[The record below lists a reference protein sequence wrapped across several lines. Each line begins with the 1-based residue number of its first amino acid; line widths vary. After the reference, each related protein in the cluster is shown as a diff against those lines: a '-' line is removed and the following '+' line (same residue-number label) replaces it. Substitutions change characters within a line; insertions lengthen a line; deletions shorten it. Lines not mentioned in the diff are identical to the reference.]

1 MYLIL
6 HHLIDFKL
14 AFKIYFDLL
23 SMMLLQSQININ
35 IWLVLNLQA
44 FFLSYHQVKINLK
57 NKVVKPIGVYDLGY
71 EFGGLSPDQP
81 YLLPPPY

>member
-1 MYLIL
+1 
-6 HHLIDFKL
+6 
-14 AFKIYFDLL
+14 
-23 SMMLLQSQININ
+23 
-35 IWLVLNLQA
+35 LVGTQFASN

-71 EFGGLSPDQP
+71 EFGGLSPDQS